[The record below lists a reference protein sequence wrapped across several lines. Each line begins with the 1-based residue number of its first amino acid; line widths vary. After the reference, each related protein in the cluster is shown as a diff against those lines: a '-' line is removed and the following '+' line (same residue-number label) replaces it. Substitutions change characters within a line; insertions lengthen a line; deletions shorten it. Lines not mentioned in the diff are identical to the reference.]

1 MIQAPEPPASDAPD
15 LAPLAELVRLLRGPG
30 GCAWDRKQTLGDVR
44 GYLLEEAHE
53 VADALDRRDWGAL
66 EEELGDLLF
75 HVVFTASVAAE
86 DGHFDLARVIHRI
99 HTKMVDRH
107 PHVFEVEQAG
117 TLHTAD
123 EVSRAWEE
131 RKLQQEKKDRPLL
144 DGVARSVPAL
154 LASYRMTQKAAGVG
168 FDWDEPAEVLDK
180 VEEELGELRAEMPS
194 AATKPNGPPG
204 PDLRDGLRAELGDLL
219 FTVANLARKLDID
232 PEAAL
237 AETNL
242 KFRRR
247 FGHVE
252 TRLKEQDRRLD
263 QASLDEMDALWNE
276 AKAQEAPESLR

>member
-1 MIQAPEPPASDAPD
+1 MIQPPQPPTPDAPD
-15 LAPLAELVRLLRGPG
+15 LAPLVELVRLLRGPG

-75 HVVFTASVAAE
+75 HVVFTASLAAE
-86 DGHFDLARVIHRI
+86 DGHFDIARVIHRI

-107 PHVFEVEQAG
+107 PHVFEVEEAG
-117 TLHTAD
+117 TLQTAD

-131 RKLQQEKKDRPLL
+131 RKLRQEKKDRPLL

-154 LASYRMTQKAAGVG
+154 LACYRMTQKAAGVG
-168 FDWDEPAEVLDK
+168 FDWDEPAGVLDK
-180 VEEELGELRAEMPS
+180 VAEELGEVRAELEIAS
-194 AATKPNGPPG
+194 QEGPASPE
-204 PDLRDGLRAELGDLL
+204 LRAELGDLL
-219 FTVANLARKLDID
+219 FTVGNLARKLDID

-252 TRLKEQDRRLD
+252 TRLKEQGRRLD
-263 QASLDEMDALWNE
+263 EASLAEMDALWDE
-276 AKAQEAPESLR
+276 AKSKEVAR